1 MTQVIDCPPSTRVSA
16 SFQEPDFS
24 AIKKRQQGMWASG
37 DFAIIGTTLQI
48 VGETL
53 CEAVDLRA
61 GKTVLDVAC
70 GNGNATL
77 AAARRFARVT
87 GLDYVPALL
96 SRANKRAAAEHLDV
110 RFVEGDAEYLPF
122 DDAAFDVVLS
132 TYGVMFAPDQ
142 RRAARE
148 LVRVCKPRGKVGLA
162 SWTKEGFIGR
172 LLGVVGRYVP
182 PVPGIASPILWGS
195 ELHVQSLFEGTFS
208 TLAAKRKDFVFR
220 YESADH
226 MIDVFRRF
234 YGPTHK
240 AFAALASDEQA
251 AMARD
256 LATLIE
262 DCNHS
267 GTSEVVVPAEYLE
280 VVIETKAR

>member
-1 MTQVIDCPPSTRVSA
+1 MTQIIDCPPSTRSVA
-16 SFQEPDFS
+16 HGEPDFS
-24 AIKKRQQGMWASG
+24 AIKKRQQGVWASG
-37 DFAIIGTTLQI
+37 DFAVIGTTLQI

-61 GKTVLDVAC
+61 GSAVLDVAC

-96 SRANKRAAAEHLDV
+96 ERANERAVAERLDV

-122 DDAAFDVVLS
+122 EDAAFDVVLS
-132 TYGVMFAPDQ
+132 TFGVMFSPDQ
-142 RRAARE
+142 RRAAHE
-148 LVRVCKPRGKVGLA
+148 LVRVCKPGGKIGLA

-182 PVPGIASPILWGS
+182 PMAGVPSPILWGS
-195 ELHVQSLFEGTFS
+195 DAHVSGLFEGRFS
-208 TLAAKRKDFVFR
+208 ALVAKRKDFVFR
-220 YESADH
+220 YENADH
-226 MIDVFRRF
+226 FIDVFRRY

-240 AFAALASDEQA
+240 AFAAVTSDEQA
-251 AMARD
+251 AMSRD
-256 LATLIE
+256 LAALLSE
-262 DCNHS
+262 CNQS
-267 GTSEVVVPAEYLE
+267 GSSEIVVPAEYLE
-280 VVIETKAR
+280 VVLETAAR